1 MQRLGINMHCGCD
14 SRLGLVPISF
24 FIVAVLT
31 FFVTYIISV
40 SHNRIFIY
48 FPTMSDIGGAKP
60 LSDVFGL
67 LLSICSFFAIAVVVM
82 RYVQYRY
89 IAEYNEVDRR
99 RLITINKIA
108 LALGCIAFFAITLI
122 GAFEDWG
129 KSVNGH
135 IAGAVA
141 VFGTS
146 VIYLWFQTFLS
157 YRMIQC
163 GINSKS
169 LCLFRLALTVIATV
183 LLVTFLFLLYS
194 LKGHNVE
201 YNSNKVP
208 KLQPGDHGFFLH
220 VMSSACELLC
230 ALAVT
235 LYLLSYSGE
244 FNKIKIG
251 FSVRRN
257 DMSVL
262 PFMISAEERTPLF
275 YT

>member
-1 MQRLGINMHCGCD
+1 MKILE
-14 SRLGLVPISF
+14 
-24 FIVAVLT
+24 LT
-31 FFVTYIISV
+31 HY
-40 SHNRIFIY
+40 
-48 FPTMSDIGGAKP
+48 
-60 LSDVFGL
+60 
-67 LLSICSFFAIAVVVM
+67 
-82 RYVQYRY
+82 YRY

-108 LALGCIAFFAITLI
+108 LVLGCIGFFAITLI

-135 IAGAVA
+135 IAGALA

-146 VIYLWFQTFLS
+146 VVYLWFQTYLS

-163 GINSKS
+163 GINSKT
-169 LCLFRLALTVIATV
+169 LCLFRLVLTIIAT
-183 LLVTFLFLLYS
+183 LLLFTFLMLLYS
-194 LKGHNVE
+194 LKDHSSENI
-201 YNSNKVP
+201 P
-208 KLQPGDHGFFLH
+208 KSLKLKPGDHAFFLH
-220 VMSSACELLC
+220 VISSACELLC
-230 ALAVT
+230 ALALT
-235 LYLLSYSGE
+235 LYFLSFSGE

>member
-1 MQRLGINMHCGCD
+1 MHCGCD
-14 SRLGLVPISF
+14 SRLGLVPTAF
-24 FIVAVLT
+24 FVVVVLT
-31 FFVTYIISV
+31 FFVTYSISV

-48 FPTMSDIGGAKP
+48 FPTMSDIGGEKP

-89 IAEYNEVDRR
+89 IAEYNEVDRS
-99 RLITINKIA
+99 RLIAVNKIA
-108 LALGCIAFFAITLI
+108 LALGCAAFFAITLI

-146 VIYLWFQTFLS
+146 VVYLWFQTYLS

-163 GINSKS
+163 GINSKR
-169 LCLFRLALTVIATV
+169 LCVLRMFLSVIATG
-183 LLVTFLFLLYS
+183 LLVTFLSLLYS
-194 LKGHNVE
+194 LKEHNLK
-201 YNSNKVP
+201 YRGNTLPN
-208 KLQPGDHGFFLH
+208 LQPGDHGFFLH
-220 VMSSACELLC
+220 VTSSACELVC

-235 LYLLSYSGE
+235 LYFLSFSGE

-262 PFMISAEERTPLF
+262 PFMISAEERRPLF